1 MKSRHPLS
9 LLLVASDLVA
19 LFIGGTTRAQVVPR
33 ESPTALQDC
42 ASAGITDTPNR
53 DLDLMFLI
61 DQSLSLAQDDKLK
74 SLRDALEAM
83 VPIFNNESSSLRVAL
98 ATFSREAEM
107 VRGFSSEPL
116 TANDFRNFI
125 NDVSVKR
132 NLQGGT
138 NYIAATQLVLEEF
151 RRNSDPE
158 RCKVVVWFTDGE
170 ADIPGEQNRVVEA
183 TTVLTDFCGGES
195 STSSKADLFRG
206 LGVRPFVVLLTKQS
220 FDTKEPPFPKTSQTN
235 ESAEPYRQWASVVS
249 LRGLTGD
256 WDELEGS
263 VTKPGSVC
271 DGYSDSWGEFLKV
284 SDAQDLAGRIIRIL
298 IRVIQKPPIGWCP
311 GREHKLLGLP
321 AGVFIETIF
330 LQVEGSGSG
339 LSSGLILNPQKLEQF
354 VTGNLLVLNR
364 SNSEHAAILDS
375 LPAGWDLELDS
386 SVKSICFGPTFRSP
400 EALEFSGEPS
410 QRTVRVPRREG
421 DPGLTVE
428 VQFGEFTEAIDI
440 DRLRWTDSSVE
451 MNGATA
457 SVSPSAASSKV
468 EMLPGYLRI
477 TPSRLGPAGKVIVDY
492 RPLLGTVRVSP
503 TVAVA
508 GLEELPRLECEQ
520 RDEDGQNLLSIVSIG
535 NEVSKNPYS
544 SEGTCSLIGGE
555 KSVGGSVT
563 VSMSDP
569 SNSSKDSGG
578 FGLKLVGSDDP
589 PVGELKIEVDSLTS
603 GQAIEFFVGQDE
615 PFPNRQLDLS
625 RSTDLSVVWGDS
637 DESVQ
642 LGEIRLLVNLSL
654 IGRSDKALALI
665 IAIAASVLSTL
676 LAYIALFFAIRRS
689 ARVGRASELVY
700 LSAEIVVLR
709 QTGNAG
715 SSVQW
720 IDRENL
726 SLPAFGVTKVRVLDG
741 DGGHILADRV
751 SLEARTANI
760 FHPLDV
766 IRGPWTAVSSSSPDS
781 LGLGLS
787 SNGRKP
793 GSALAPLGPLVVADI
808 ISKDSLQ
815 PRYNIRLT
823 FIVPTRGSRM
833 ALERIQDL
841 ARISAP
847 IAISNA
853 LEESENAPA
862 SSNGNNFS
870 SQAPRTPKRPASGKL
885 SATVDA
891 ESIPRSDA
899 NRMLKHPEE
908 SDSPGNPGPS
918 NDQAKRRPPGS
929 SPQ

>member
-1 MKSRHPLS
+1 MKLRHQLS
-9 LLLVASDLVA
+9 LLLVASVLVA
-19 LFIGGTTRAQVVPR
+19 LFIGGTTRAQAFPH

-42 ASAGITDTPNR
+42 ASAGVTETPNR

-74 SLRDALEAM
+74 SLKDALEAM

-107 VRGFSSEPL
+107 VRSFASEPL
-116 TANDFRNFI
+116 TANDFRSFI
-125 NDVSVKR
+125 NDVSVER

-183 TTVLTDFCGGES
+183 TTVLADFCGQDS

-220 FDTKEPPFPKTSQTN
+220 FDTKEPPFPKTGQTS
-235 ESAEPYRQWASVVS
+235 EGAEPYRQWASVVS

-284 SDAQDLAGRIIRIL
+284 TDAEELAGRIIRIL
-298 IRVIQKPPIGWCP
+298 IRVIQQPPPDWCP
-311 GREHKLLGLP
+311 GRDHKLLGLP

-339 LSSGLILNPQKLEQF
+339 LSSGLILNPKKLEQY

-400 EALEFSGEPS
+400 EALEFSGKPS
-410 QRTVRVPRREG
+410 QSTVRVPRREG

-428 VQFGEFTEAIDI
+428 VEFGEFTEAIDI
-440 DRLRWTDSSVE
+440 DRLRWSDSSVE

-477 TPSRLGPAGKVIVDY
+477 TPSRLGPAGKVIVDD

-503 TVAVA
+503 AVAVA

-555 KSVGGSVT
+555 KSVGGGVII
-563 VSMSDP
+563 SMSDP
-569 SNSSKDSGG
+569 SISSKDGGG

-589 PVGELKIEVDSLTS
+589 PVGELTIEVDNLTS

-625 RSTDLSVVWGDS
+625 RSTDLSVVWSDS

-642 LGEIRLLVNLSL
+642 LGEIRLLVNVSL

-689 ARVGRASELVY
+689 SRVGRASELVY
-700 LSAEIVVLR
+700 LSTEIVAVR
-709 QTGNAG
+709 EIGGTG

-720 IDRENL
+720 IDRDNL
-726 SLPAFGVTKVRVLDG
+726 SLPAFGVTKVKVLDDVG
-741 DGGHILADRV
+741 RKVLADRIR
-751 SLEARTANI
+751 LEAKTAKI

-766 IRGPWTAVSSSSPDS
+766 VRGPWTSVESTDTNS

-787 SNGRKP
+787 VEGRKP
-793 GSALAPLGPLVVADI
+793 GSALSPLGPVVVADVM
-808 ISKDSLQ
+808 SRDVEVGRFLV
-815 PRYNIRLT
+815 RLT
-823 FIVPTRGSRM
+823 FIVPTQGPIAAFSG
-833 ALERIQDL
+833 IQKL
-841 ARISAP
+841 AQSTAISA
-847 IAISNA
+847 ISKA
-853 LEESENAPA
+853 VQASVSA
-862 SSNGNNFS
+862 SSTGKRADSLSEREPSGDQSPSDES
-870 SQAPRTPKRPASGKL
+870 SARSAQRDPRIKSEPPKPPSDPRTSKPISRDGETRNS
-885 SATVDA
+885 
-891 ESIPRSDA
+891 
-899 NRMLKHPEE
+899 
-908 SDSPGNPGPS
+908 
-918 NDQAKRRPPGS
+918 RPPGA
-929 SPQ
+929 SPR